1 MGQHSLTRDPSG
13 VNLVQKLGDA
23 RCRPEQPKPRTA
35 EEIGRGICPF
45 SPARGLQAHCKLP
58 HWGPGRSPGVL
69 AIFVDFSTQEA
80 IFPFSWSFG
89 YTKLLI
95 ILTSEFRSV
104 IISADFLFFF
114 ILYGRPME

>member
-23 RCRPEQPKPRTA
+23 RWRPEEPKPRTA
-35 EEIGRGICPF
+35 EQIGGGICPF
-45 SPARGLQAHCKLP
+45 SAARGREAHCKLP

-80 IFPFSWSFG
+80 IFPFSRSFG
-89 YTKLLI
+89 YIKLLI
-95 ILTSEFRSV
+95 ILMSEFPSA
-104 IISADFLFFF
+104 IISAD
-114 ILYGRPME
+114 YGRPM